1 MSNFCII
8 LEGWTPHTPS
18 AGVKLKSKII
28 EQLGLSHRDV
38 EKVFRK
44 IPSVL
49 LDDLSSERAKEVK
62 AVLSTL
68 DAISKICP
76 SDTVTDTLRPADTK
90 ASIAI
95 GSFWEEADSGAS
107 RDEWRDSEE
116 AALDIDE
123 YVIDLGASA
132 VREVAPSNGDGAGYR
147 NGDGT
152 AEQVAADQ
160 ATAEQVEEAKSE
172 LPNLAESLEELQAAE
187 SAELGE
193 SSPESSVAVDAVETD
208 VVAAALVV
216 DSRQEPSE
224 QTEISEKAEL
234 KSDTKSTEEPQ
245 EASKKAKKNGKKP
258 GSTTM
263 ERLVLALEKLQT
275 SATSEASA
283 DAVEAMPKKVRVS
296 IGSKYRSKAKAA
308 AKALAATQ
316 SKTVPSREPQAEAPA
331 EQDSK
336 RETQAVSPAENSTE
350 IPTVKFSTKTPD
362 ETLREI
368 AEETIVDDAIET
380 AEEVSSVA
388 VLEPDDAESE
398 FDNPQRKDPS
408 DFSHIFVSAAEVEDD
423 IPIAKTHQSEQA
435 ATATRKSSEEKSP
448 VKKSESDAAK
458 VESSEQKTKSTAT
471 ECSPK
476 DSKGTGDKPKQKAR
490 SKKTPRSGP
499 RLRLPVGREAISA
512 VSVLAVLALVVTI
525 GIRAWSFSSDADEAA
540 NAVSEGS
547 TEVGDVWAAE
557 VVADGQRVRLQLVT
571 IGELIAK
578 INFKMEFDPPRQ
590 IPNSSNPDGN
600 GTYRLHSISADG
612 VSSSKIVDRKL
623 PESNEMV
630 RMLVAQTVANA
641 EVSEGSARSKFG
653 AKFRLVLERLDDN
666 RLRGAWRISTEL
678 SDKLPSD
685 KGLAIQETAPSTFEL
700 KTKSSLELK
709 LQE

>member
-1 MSNFCII
+1 
-8 LEGWTPHTPS
+8 
-18 AGVKLKSKII
+18 
-28 EQLGLSHRDV
+28 
-38 EKVFRK
+38 
-44 IPSVL
+44 
-49 LDDLSSERAKEVK
+49 
-62 AVLSTL
+62 
-68 DAISKICP
+68 
-76 SDTVTDTLRPADTK
+76 
-90 ASIAI
+90 
-95 GSFWEEADSGAS
+95 
-107 RDEWRDSEE
+107 
-116 AALDIDE
+116 
-123 YVIDLGASA
+123 
-132 VREVAPSNGDGAGYR
+132 
-147 NGDGT
+147 
-152 AEQVAADQ
+152 
-160 ATAEQVEEAKSE
+160 
-172 LPNLAESLEELQAAE
+172 
-187 SAELGE
+187 
-193 SSPESSVAVDAVETD
+193 
-208 VVAAALVV
+208 
-216 DSRQEPSE
+216 
-224 QTEISEKAEL
+224 
-234 KSDTKSTEEPQ
+234 
-245 EASKKAKKNGKKP
+245 
-258 GSTTM
+258 M

-275 SATSEASA
+275 NATSEASA

-499 RLRLPVGREAISA
+499 RIAFPIGREAISA

-653 AKFRLVLERLDDN
+653 AQFRLVLERLDDN